1 MLAAMLRAGEG
12 GGEAA
17 ATRIAQALRA
27 RLQLPRPAAVAQD
40 PAPAPRAA
48 PHDTRDGSAQPWMLH
63 LPVGSLSG
71 IARPETLLRLGGL
84 AAYEARLAI
93 RIRYEGP
100 VAPVDLRV

>member
-17 ATRIAQALRA
+17 AMRIAQALRA
-27 RLQLPRPAAVAQD
+27 RLQPPPPAPVAQD
-40 PAPAPRAA
+40 PAPPPRAA
-48 PHDTRDGSAQPWMLH
+48 LHDTRDGSERPWMPH
-63 LPVGSLSG
+63 LPAGSLSG

-93 RIRYEGP
+93 RVRYEGP